1 MEIFKQNLNSLWLCW
16 VLTAAG
22 SPLAAARGLLS
33 SCSAQASH
41 RSAFSCGAQA
51 SAAVASRLLSIQMSF
66 LSFSWLTVLGRT
78 SSIMLHRSGENR
90 YPCLAPDL
98 SGYVA
103 YDISCGFVKYSFY
116 YVEVHPSIPN
126 LLGVFIMK
134 GCWILSNTF
143 LHSLRY

>member
-1 MEIFKQNLNSLWLCW
+1 MKKTGKRKLFTGILIAAMAVGSLFNLSTTVKAEEQNTTITKNSS
-16 VLTAAG
+16 VRKKIT
-22 SPLAAARGLLS
+22 
-33 SCSAQASH
+33 QKNTN
-41 RSAFSCGAQA
+41 FSVQ
-51 SAAVASRLLSIQMSF
+51 
-66 LSFSWLTVLGRT
+66 TELG
-78 SSIMLHRSGENR
+78 I
-90 YPCLAPDL
+90 D
-98 SGYVA
+98 GYVA